1 MSDEHSDFLS
11 PLFLRFDIAHSFHL
25 DFPPHLINRVI
36 FKDTSLHTP
45 HFSLNGR
52 RRGGSEQSLT
62 FKAATVVPP
71 PREGGRREE

>member
-11 PLFLRFDIAHSFHL
+11 PPFLRFDIAHSFHL

-52 RRGGSEQSLT
+52 RRGSEQSLT